1 MRRVAIAATLLSFGL
16 VGSASAQQVIYTAPV
31 TGAVVGVPIYGAAC
45 GAGFYPYNPTYAYPV
60 APWCPAMTTS
70 TYPATTKREVVYSRP
85 VRTTRVAY
93 ASPSRMRVRR
103 IAYGMTPRHM
113 QMHPRAVTWR

>member
-31 TGAVVGVPIYGAAC
+31 TGAVVGVPFYGAAC

-70 TYPATTKREVVYSRP
+70 TYPAITTREVVYSRP
-85 VRTTRVAY
+85 VRTTRVAFVRPRRVIYRMAY
-93 ASPSRMRVRR
+93 A
-103 IAYGMTPRHM
+103 Y
-113 QMHPRAVTWR
+113 